1 MAADL
6 PVPTIPTPQD
16 YLDAARA
23 YDREVNAQLGNP
35 PGAPVLSTAGLAATA
50 TFRAA
55 VDSAFAAGWRA
66 GQVRIRAEL
75 GFLGH
80 VAEDTDAPASKREGL
95 RRFVELM
102 YAALDDDGDGD
113 QG

>member
-1 MAADL
+1 MSNTNNG
-6 PVPTIPTPQD
+6 PTIPTPQD
-16 YLDAARA
+16 YLDAAEA
-23 YDREVNAQLGNP
+23 WI
-35 PGAPVLSTAGLAATA
+35 AARYEEFGTLPWNGSHLEQA
-50 TFRAA
+50 SYFRAA

>member
-1 MAADL
+1 M
-6 PVPTIPTPQD
+6 TSPTPQD

-23 YDREVNAQLGNP
+23 SLVAENWAPDLIDRVTSYRAEK
-35 PGAPVLSTAGLAATA
+35 PGHV
-50 TFRAA
+50 AA

-95 RRFVELM
+95 RRYVELM